1 MALNSTSNGPQPNV
15 KFVLK
20 NGKYADY
27 EVVVKGKEKY
37 VARWHSIIIQI
48 GENNWDLE
56 T

>member
-27 EVVVKGKEKY
+27 EVVVKGKEKN
-37 VARWHSIIIQI
+37 VAR
-48 GENNWDLE
+48 
-56 T
+56 